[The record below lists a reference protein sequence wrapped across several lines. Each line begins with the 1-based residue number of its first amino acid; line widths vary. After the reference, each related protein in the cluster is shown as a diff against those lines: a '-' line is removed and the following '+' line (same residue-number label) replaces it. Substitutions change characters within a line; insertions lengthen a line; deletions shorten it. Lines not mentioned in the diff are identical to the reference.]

1 MDIRQ
6 LRTFVHVAELG
17 SFSKAAERLNIAQ
30 PALSRQ
36 IRLLEAELK
45 APLLVRH
52 GRGVTLTG
60 AGTVFLDRAAGI
72 LRQIEQ
78 ARADV
83 AAEAGDVGGQVSLG
97 MPPSVGFVLAGP
109 LAEDF
114 RRTYPKVR
122 LKIVEGVGAF
132 VHEWMV
138 GGRLDVGVLYQP
150 EPSRHLETTP
160 LWREDLYLFAAA
172 DAGLDP
178 SRPAPLASL
187 ARHPLILPS
196 AGHGLRG
203 LLERH
208 AARHEIELHVE
219 IEVDATRIQKE
230 LVARGLGYSVLPFA
244 SIAEEVREGILS
256 AAPIAAPTIPRRVVL
271 AYPVDRPVPRSA
283 RLLGDRLIAV
293 VREIFAEG
301 GWPGMIPELPALTD
315 DRAERVTPAARR

>member
-17 SFSKAAERLNIAQ
+17 SFSKASERLNIAQ

-36 IRLLEAELK
+36 IRLLESELK
-45 APLLVRH
+45 AQLLLRH

-60 AGTVFLDRAAGI
+60 AGGVFLDRAAGI

-83 AAEAGDVGGQVSLG
+83 AAEAGDVAGQVSIGL
-97 MPPSVGFVLAGP
+97 PPSVGLILTGP

-114 RRTYPKVR
+114 RHAYPKVR

-150 EPSRHLETTP
+150 GSSRHLETTP
-160 LWREDLYLFAAA
+160 LWSEDLHLFAAA
-172 DAGLDP
+172 SEGLDP
-178 SRPAPLASL
+178 TKPVPLAHLS
-187 ARHPLILPS
+187 RHPLILPS
-196 AGHGLRG
+196 PGHGLRG

-208 AARHEIELHVE
+208 AARHEVELRVE
-219 IEVDATRIQKE
+219 IEADAMRIQID
-230 LVARGLGYSVLPFA
+230 LAARGLGYSVLPFA
-244 SIAEEVREGILS
+244 PVAAEVRAGHLS
-256 AAPIAAPTIPRRVVL
+256 AAPIGDPPIPRRVVL
-271 AYPVDRPVPRSA
+271 AYPADRPVSRAA
-283 RLLGDRLIAV
+283 RLLGARLIAV
-293 VREIFAEG
+293 VKRMMAAG
-301 GWPGMIPELPALTD
+301 QWPGINPEC
-315 DRAERVTPAARR
+315 AELAAG

>member
-17 SFSKAAERLNIAQ
+17 SFSKASERLHIAQ

-36 IRLLEAELK
+36 IRLLEGELK
-45 APLLVRH
+45 TQLLLRH

-60 AGTVFLDRAAGI
+60 AGSLFLDRAAGI

-83 AAEAGDVGGQVSLG
+83 AAEAGDVAGQVSIGL
-97 MPPSVGFVLAGP
+97 PPSVGLILTGP

-114 RRTYPKVR
+114 RRAYPKVR

-150 EPSRHLETTP
+150 GASRHLETTP
-160 LWREDLYLFAAA
+160 LWSEDLYLFAAA
-172 DAGLDP
+172 REGLDP
-178 SRPAPLASL
+178 SHPVPLAEL
-187 ARHPLILPS
+187 ARYPLILPS
-196 AGHGLRG
+196 PGHGLRG

-208 AARHEIELHVE
+208 AARHEIELRVE
-219 IEVDATRIQKE
+219 IEADAMRIQID
-230 LVARGLGYSVLPFA
+230 LAARGLGYSVLPFA
-244 SIAEEVREGILS
+244 PVAAEVRSGRLS
-256 AAPIAAPTIPRRVVL
+256 AAPIANPAVPRRVVL
-271 AYPVDRPVPRSA
+271 AYPADRPVSRAA
-283 RLLGDRLIAV
+283 RLLGNRLVEV
-293 VREIFAEG
+293 VRRMIAAGE
-301 GWPGMIPELPALTD
+301 WPGIDPECPELAG
-315 DRAERVTPAARR
+315 A

>member
-17 SFSKAAERLNIAQ
+17 SFSKAADRLHIAQ

-36 IRLLEAELK
+36 IRMLEAELK
-45 APLLVRH
+45 AELLVRH

-60 AGTVFLDRAAGI
+60 AGAVLLDRAAGI

-83 AAEAGDVGGQVSLG
+83 AAEAGDVAGQVSFG

-114 RRTYPKVR
+114 RRTCPKVK

-132 VHEWMV
+132 VHEWML

-150 EPSRHLETTP
+150 GPSRHLETTP
-160 LWREDLYLFAAA
+160 LWHEDLYLFAAA
-172 DAGLDP
+172 GAGLDP
-178 SRPAPLASL
+178 SRPVPLASL
-187 ARHPLILPS
+187 SHHPLILPS
-196 AGHGLRG
+196 PGHGLRG

-219 IEVDATRIQKE
+219 IEADATRIQKD
-230 LVARGLGYSVLPFA
+230 LAARGLGYSVLPFA
-244 SIAEEVREGILS
+244 SVAAEVRDGLLS
-256 AAPIAAPTIPRRVVL
+256 AAPITAPAIPRRVVL
-271 AYPVDRPVPRSA
+271 AYPADRPVSRAA
-283 RLLGDRLIAV
+283 RLLGERLISV
-293 VREIFAEG
+293 VRGMLADNA
-301 GWPGMIPELPALTD
+301 WPGMVPEASALAGN
-315 DRAERVTPAARR
+315 RPEPVTPPARR

>member
-17 SFSKAAERLNIAQ
+17 SFSKASERLNIAQ

-36 IRLLEAELK
+36 IRLLESELK
-45 APLLVRH
+45 AQLLLRH

-60 AGTVFLDRAAGI
+60 AGGVFLDRAAGI

-83 AAEAGDVGGQVSLG
+83 AAEAGDVAGQVSIGL
-97 MPPSVGFVLAGP
+97 PPSVGLILTGP

-114 RRTYPKVR
+114 RRTYPKVK

-150 EPSRHLETTP
+150 GSSRHLETMP
-160 LWREDLYLFAAA
+160 LWSEDLHLFASAGE
-172 DAGLDP
+172 GLDP
-178 SRPAPLASL
+178 TKPVPLADLS
-187 ARHPLILPS
+187 RYPLILPS
-196 AGHGLRG
+196 PGHGLRG

-208 AARHEIELHVE
+208 AARHEVELRVE
-219 IEVDATRIQKE
+219 IEADAMRIQID
-230 LVARGLGYSVLPFA
+230 LAARGLGYSVLPFA
-244 SIAEEVREGILS
+244 PVAAEVRNGQIS
-256 AAPIAAPTIPRRVVL
+256 AAPITGPAIPRRVVL
-271 AYPVDRPVPRSA
+271 AYPADRPVSRAA
-283 RLLGDRLIAV
+283 RLLGSRLTGV
-293 VREIFAEG
+293 VKRMMAAGE
-301 GWPGMIPELPALTD
+301 WPGINPECPELAPG
-315 DRAERVTPAARR
+315 